1 VAGLTATTFAPLGQA
16 FLLALIQAGGLGIM
30 TLTTFFAFAFSGG
43 TLRQYASLQSLLGEQ
58 SLGHIRSTL
67 AQIALVTL
75 GFETA
80 GAAVLYRHLPEG
92 AVPESGRLFSAVF
105 HSVSAFCNAGF
116 ALHGRNLAAPGL
128 AENVPVQA
136 TVVVLVVAGGLGFPV
151 LAALGLAGAGR
162 GQELTEYLVTETV
175 SFFNDYAG
183 IALMVRDL
191 HACEAKPKLSEK
203 VCCMMEVYVNNII
216 VGMPL
221 GAAVGGVFGVAGSTM
236 LTGMSAANVVPN
248 FGAKM
253 GVCEVIDPS
262 NLDDL

>member
-1 VAGLTATTFAPLGQA
+1 
-16 FLLALIQAGGLGIM
+16 M
-30 TLTTFFAFAFSGG
+30 
-43 TLRQYASLQSLLGEQ
+43 
-58 SLGHIRSTL
+58 
-67 AQIALVTL
+67 
-75 GFETA
+75 
-80 GAAVLYRHLPEG
+80 
-92 AVPESGRLFSAVF
+92 
-105 HSVSAFCNAGF
+105 
-116 ALHGRNLAAPGL
+116 
-128 AENVPVQA
+128 
-136 TVVVLVVAGGLGFPV
+136 
-151 LAALGLAGAGR
+151 
-162 GQELTEYLVTETV
+162 TETV